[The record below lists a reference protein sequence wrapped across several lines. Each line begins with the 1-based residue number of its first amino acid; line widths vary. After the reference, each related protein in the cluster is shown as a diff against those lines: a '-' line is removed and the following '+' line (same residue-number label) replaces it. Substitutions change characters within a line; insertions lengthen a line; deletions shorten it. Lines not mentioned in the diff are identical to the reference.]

1 MRPSLRISAIL
12 SAMLAL
18 CAICSPQTDP
28 KNVPQPPTAELRK
41 FDPFLGKFQVSGDYS
56 NLPWTGTLELK
67 KVIKGWYIEQ
77 TILVKTEGIDR
88 EFQILATWDK
98 NAQKYRLWGFQTLPI
113 MPDNGGEIR
122 FEADE
127 MITEWLSSRPDGSTA
142 MFSNRYKFVSK
153 GELEILSYRQIGNGP
168 AEKIGLL
175 KGKRQLDTKEASA
188 VKEAELRAAM
198 DERRKAS
205 VAGDTETIA
214 NSMADDYIQTDIA
227 GYVQNKT
234 SWLKEY
240 FKPLA
245 ELIRTGKFH
254 WDTFDEKDIQ
264 IHMYG
269 DTAVVIGTLE
279 LKGSGARPTPQHS
292 WVADP
297 DAHPNLKLWFTRVY
311 VKRDAKWLLAA
322 LHNAVPLSPPSPAK

>member
-1 MRPSLRISAIL
+1 
-12 SAMLAL
+12 
-18 CAICSPQTDP
+18 
-28 KNVPQPPTAELRK
+28 
-41 FDPFLGKFQVSGDYS
+41 
-56 NLPWTGTLELK
+56 
-67 KVIKGWYIEQ
+67 
-77 TILVKTEGIDR
+77 
-88 EFQILATWDK
+88 
-98 NAQKYRLWGFQTLPI
+98 
-113 MPDNGGEIR
+113 
-122 FEADE
+122 
-127 MITEWLSSRPDGSTA
+127 
-142 MFSNRYKFVSK
+142 
-153 GELEILSYRQIGNGP
+153 
-168 AEKIGLL
+168 
-175 KGKRQLDTKEASA
+175 
-188 VKEAELRAAM
+188 M

-205 VAGDTETIA
+205 VAGDTEKIA

>member
-1 MRPSLRISAIL
+1 
-12 SAMLAL
+12 
-18 CAICSPQTDP
+18 
-28 KNVPQPPTAELRK
+28 
-41 FDPFLGKFQVSGDYS
+41 
-56 NLPWTGTLELK
+56 
-67 KVIKGWYIEQ
+67 
-77 TILVKTEGIDR
+77 
-88 EFQILATWDK
+88 
-98 NAQKYRLWGFQTLPI
+98 

-127 MITEWLSSRPDGSTA
+127 MITEWLSSRPDGSKA

-153 GELEILSYRQIGNGP
+153 GEMQILSYRQNGNGP

-175 KGKRQLDTKEASA
+175 KRKRQLDTKEASA

-245 ELIRTGKFH
+245 ELIRTG
-254 WDTFDEKDIQ
+254 
-264 IHMYG
+264 
-269 DTAVVIGTLE
+269 
-279 LKGSGARPTPQHS
+279 
-292 WVADP
+292 
-297 DAHPNLKLWFTRVY
+297 
-311 VKRDAKWLLAA
+311 
-322 LHNAVPLSPPSPAK
+322 

>member
-1 MRPSLRISAIL
+1 M
-12 SAMLAL
+12 
-18 CAICSPQTDP
+18 
-28 KNVPQPPTAELRK
+28 
-41 FDPFLGKFQVSGDYS
+41 F
-56 NLPWTGTLELK
+56 
-67 KVIKGWYIEQ
+67 
-77 TILVKTEGIDR
+77 
-88 EFQILATWDK
+88 
-98 NAQKYRLWGFQTLPI
+98 
-113 MPDNGGEIR
+113 
-122 FEADE
+122 
-127 MITEWLSSRPDGSTA
+127 SSR
-142 MFSNRYKFVSK
+142 YKSVSK

-168 AEKIGLL
+168 AEKIGTL
-175 KGKRQLDTKEASA
+175 KGKRKLDPKEASA

-245 ELIRTGKFH
+245 EMIRTGKFH
-254 WDTFDEKDIQ
+254 WDPIDEKDIQ
-264 IHMYG
+264 MHMYG

-279 LKGSGARPTPQHS
+279 LKGSRARPTPQHS